1 MKINEVWQ
9 EVFIKQKN
17 DDFQYCYNDIEDTIL
32 FNEYQ
37 NKIPGN
43 ADFFEINIMFKKII
57 NDLSIFLK
65 KNNGIC
71 LFIDYG
77 YLNGYGN
84 TLQAIKKHKYVN
96 ENVE

>member
-17 DDFQYCYNDIEDTIL
+17 DFQYCYNDIEDTIL

-43 ADFFEINIMFKKII
+43 ADFLK
-57 NDLSIFLK
+57 SI
-65 KNNGIC
+65 
-71 LFIDYG
+71 
-77 YLNGYGN
+77 
-84 TLQAIKKHKYVN
+84 
-96 ENVE
+96 